1 MDRDQVRETVN
12 QLLESEHD
20 QREAT
25 MLLRNFQDTNE
36 PPLAPSEFENLEAFL
51 DFYGGQQHYKY
62 RVQSLKT
69 EHANAKQQY
78 DQARM
83 ALSQALPTNVL
94 LHYTYEGNREEL
106 KGQQYDIV
114 NVSASGRG
122 KIRIMPR
129 GPTQA

>member
-1 MDRDQVRETVN
+1 MDRAQVHETINRLV
-12 QLLESEHD
+12 ESEHD
-20 QREAT
+20 QRQA
-25 MLLRNFQDTNE
+25 MIRLRNFQDTNE
-36 PPLAPSEFENLEAFL
+36 APLAPNEFESLKAFL
-51 DFYGGQQHYKY
+51 DFYGGQQDYEN

-69 EHANAKQQY
+69 EHVDAKQQY

-114 NVSASGRG
+114 NVSGLGRG
-122 KIRIMPR
+122 QIRIIPR

>member
-1 MDRDQVRETVN
+1 MDRERVRETVN
-12 QLLESEHD
+12 QLVESEHL
-20 QREAT
+20 QRQAT
-25 MLLRNFQDTNE
+25 TRLREYQNANL
-36 PPLAPSEFENLEAFL
+36 PPLPPDEFENLEAFL
-51 DFYGGQQHYKY
+51 DFYGGQQDYEN

-69 EHANAKQQY
+69 EHADAKQQY

-83 ALSQALPTNVL
+83 ALSQVLPTNKL

-114 NVSASGRG
+114 NLSGRDRG
-122 KIRIMPR
+122 QIGIMPR

>member
-1 MDRDQVRETVN
+1 MDREQVRETVN
-12 QLLESEHD
+12 QLVESEHD

-25 MLLRNFQDTNE
+25 TLLRNFQDTNE
-36 PPLAPSEFENLEAFL
+36 PPLPPDEFEGLETFL
-51 DFYGGQQHYKY
+51 DFYGGQQDYEN

-69 EHANAKQQY
+69 EHADAKQQY

-83 ALSQALPTNVL
+83 ALSQVLPTGKP
-94 LHYTYEGNREEL
+94 LHYTYEGDREEL

-114 NVSASGRG
+114 NVSAPGRG
-122 KIRIMPR
+122 QIRIMPR

>member
-1 MDRDQVRETVN
+1 MDRERLRETVN
-12 QLLESEHD
+12 QLVESEHD
-20 QREAT
+20 QRAAT
-25 MLLRNFQDTNE
+25 TLLRDFQDTNE

-51 DFYGGQQHYKY
+51 DFYGGQQDYENQ
-62 RVQSLKT
+62 VQSLKT
-69 EHANAKQQY
+69 EHVNAKQQY

-83 ALSQALPTNVL
+83 ALSQVLPTGKP

-114 NVSASGRG
+114 NLSGIGRG
-122 KIRIMPR
+122 QIRIRPR

>member
-1 MDRDQVRETVN
+1 MDREQVRETVN
-12 QLLESEHD
+12 QLVESEHD
-20 QREAT
+20 QRKAT
-25 MLLRNFQDTNE
+25 TLLRDFQDTNE

-51 DFYGGQQHYKY
+51 DFYGGQQDYEN

-69 EHANAKQQY
+69 EHADAKQQY

-83 ALSQALPTNVL
+83 ALSQALPRNAL
-94 LHYTYEGNREEL
+94 LHYTYEGDREEL

-114 NVSASGRG
+114 NVSHRGRG
-122 KIRIMPR
+122 QIKIMPR

>member
-1 MDRDQVRETVN
+1 VDREQVHETINRLV
-12 QLLESEHD
+12 ESEHD
-20 QREAT
+20 QRQAMT
-25 MLLRNFQDTNE
+25 GLRNYEDTND
-36 PPLAPSEFENLEAFL
+36 PPLAPGEFENLEAFL
-51 DFYGGQQHYKY
+51 DFYGSQQDYKN

-69 EHANAKQQY
+69 EHADAKQQY

-83 ALSQALPTNVL
+83 VLSQALPTNVL

-114 NVSASGRG
+114 NVSAPGRG
-122 KIRIMPR
+122 QIRIMPR

>member
-1 MDRDQVRETVN
+1 MDREQVRETVN
-12 QLLESEHD
+12 QLVESEHD
-20 QREAT
+20 RRQAT
-25 MLLRNFQDTNE
+25 TRLRDYQNANE
-36 PPLAPSEFENLEAFL
+36 PPLAPDEFESLEAFL
-51 DFYGGQQHYKY
+51 DFYGGQQDYEN

-69 EHANAKQQY
+69 EHADAKQQY

-83 ALSQALPTNVL
+83 ALSQALPRNAL

-114 NVSASGRG
+114 NVSGRG
-122 KIRIMPR
+122 RGQIRIMPR

>member
-1 MDRDQVRETVN
+1 MDREQVRETVN
-12 QLLESEHD
+12 QLVESEHD
-20 QREAT
+20 QRQAT
-25 MLLRNFQDTNE
+25 TLLRNFQDTNE
-36 PPLAPSEFENLEAFL
+36 PPLAPGEFENLEAFL
-51 DFYGGQQHYKY
+51 DFYGGQQDYKN

-69 EHANAKQQY
+69 EHADAKQQY

-114 NVSASGRG
+114 NVSAPGRG
-122 KIRIMPR
+122 QIRIMPR

>member
-1 MDRDQVRETVN
+1 MDRERVREIINRLV
-12 QLLESEHD
+12 ESEHD
-20 QREAT
+20 QRQAT
-25 MLLRNFQDTNE
+25 TRLRDYQNANE
-36 PPLAPSEFENLEAFL
+36 PPLAPDEFESLEAFL
-51 DFYGGQQHYKY
+51 NFYGGQQDYEN

-69 EHANAKQQY
+69 EHVDAKQQY

-114 NVSASGRG
+114 NVSGLGRG
-122 KIRIMPR
+122 QIRIVPR